1 MPPSDDGA
9 LPYRLTRN
17 CEETGIYLH
26 SWSRWCAKLSSPAP
40 SGLVSYR
47 RMVAA
52 PSGAATPQRAIA
64 SCDEWQAVFIARP
77 VGVVRQLE
85 LLLNR
90 LPALTFLRLF
100 LDLGRGLL
108 HQCQDILG
116 VLLGAERSEEHT
128 SEL

>member
-9 LPYRLTRN
+9 LPYRLTQN

-26 SWSRWCAKLSSPAP
+26 SWSRWCGKLSSPAP
-40 SGLVSYR
+40 SGLVSYHEWLLHR
-47 RMVAA
+47 
-52 PSGAATPQRAIA
+52 SGAATPQRAIA

-85 LLLNR
+85 FLFHGV
-90 LPALTFLRLF
+90 PALAFLRLL

-108 HQCQDILG
+108 HQRQDILG
-116 VLLGAERSEEHT
+116 VLLG
-128 SEL
+128 